1 MQLVAFAMLEREAT
15 LLGDS
20 LRRRVV
26 GGTIET
32 DPPQAELPS
41 SPREHRLKGARR
53 QAAAAPFERNHE
65 RNIGDVARGS
75 ELDGADCLPIEPTSD
90 RKGVTSSV
98 APVATELPD
107 NVGVVGVRRRSGLR
121 DRPAKEPR
129 CCWIFGEP
137 ANPLRHP
144 GGTSWSA
151 RRSRRGRWTE
161 VRATRR
167 ECRPQR
173 ARGNSETALET
184 VVTKRIVQANGVD
197 LCVETFGHPSDPAI
211 LLIMGA
217 AGSMLSWE
225 DEFCGRLAD
234 GGRFVIRYDH
244 RDTGRSVTYEPG
256 APKYMF
262 GDLVA
267 DVVGLLD
274 ALGLENAHLV
284 GVSMGGAIAQLVGL
298 DHPDRVASLTL
309 IATSPGPGRPDL
321 PAMSDE
327 VKSRFDAPSP
337 EPKWSDRAAVI
348 DYIIES
354 ERSGAA
360 RSRRFDEAG
369 KRELAGR
376 VFDRAIISPR
386 A

>member
-137 ANPLRHP
+137 AMRCGIPGEPAGQLEGLVEVDGRRFAPHGENVGPSGRVATVKRH
-144 GGTSWSA
+144 W
-151 RRSRRGRWTE
+151 RRS
-161 VRATRR
+161 
-167 ECRPQR
+167 
-173 ARGNSETALET
+173 
-184 VVTKRIVQANGVD
+184 
-197 LCVETFGHPSDPAI
+197 
-211 LLIMGA
+211 
-217 AGSMLSWE
+217 
-225 DEFCGRLAD
+225 
-234 GGRFVIRYDH
+234 
-244 RDTGRSVTYEPG
+244 
-256 APKYMF
+256 
-262 GDLVA
+262 
-267 DVVGLLD
+267 
-274 ALGLENAHLV
+274 
-284 GVSMGGAIAQLVGL
+284 
-298 DHPDRVASLTL
+298 
-309 IATSPGPGRPDL
+309 
-321 PAMSDE
+321 
-327 VKSRFDAPSP
+327 
-337 EPKWSDRAAVI
+337 
-348 DYIIES
+348 
-354 ERSGAA
+354 
-360 RSRRFDEAG
+360 
-369 KRELAGR
+369 
-376 VFDRAIISPR
+376 
-386 A
+386 